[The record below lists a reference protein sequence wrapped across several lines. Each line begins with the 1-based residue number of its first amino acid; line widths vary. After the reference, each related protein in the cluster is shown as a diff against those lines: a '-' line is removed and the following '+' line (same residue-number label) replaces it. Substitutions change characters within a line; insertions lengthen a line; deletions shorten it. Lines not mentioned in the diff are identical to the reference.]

1 MASIFDAYA
10 QAYDKS
16 LRTENAMA
24 ENLRRAYIDKQTM
37 DINQAN
43 AARQAQR
50 FNFELQNLQ
59 AETPN
64 KVAQANI
71 MNSIINDPAFVDAV
85 RTGKISGAQVTA
97 LMNNASLTGLQG
109 MGNDL
114 PTALS
119 AGLFQNLNAAN
130 QSQRQ
135 IALGGNDPAEVAR
148 LFGVKNPRK
157 EGGFWLDD
165 AGKKIYSSPA
175 AGLQAN
181 MWEDYMNKLRGGTS
195 TSGTTPMASM
205 APSAQ
210 RPLLSGVTPSDAGAG
225 RGFAIPPIQPIQPLL
240 PTPAVAASPAMPATP
255 KAGGIFTNQPSIT
268 PSKEIYDQEL
278 MMMGSGQLNQ
288 FSPAAKAYADMLRQ
302 QRISRD
308 QDMLR
313 MMQQQELERAR
324 SLVYRPQIMQ

>member
-24 ENLRRAYIDKQTM
+24 ENLRRAYLDRQTM

-50 FNFELQNLQ
+50 FNFELQNLE

-71 MNSIINDPAFVDAV
+71 MNSIFNDPAFVDAV

-130 QSQRQ
+130 NSQRQ

-157 EGGFWLDD
+157 ENGFWLDD

-175 AGLQAN
+175 AGVQAN
-181 MWEDYMNKLRGGTS
+181 MWEDYMNKLRGDTT
-195 TSGTTPMASM
+195 TSGTSPTPMASM
-205 APSAQ
+205 VDRSAV
-210 RPLLSGVTPSDAGAG
+210 RKIDNSIAAT
-225 RGFAIPPIQPIQPLL
+225 QPIQPVQPLM
-240 PTPAVAASPAMPATP
+240 PAVMANPALPSIPVVGETA
-255 KAGGIFTNQPSIT
+255 QPSQ
-268 PSKEIYDQEL
+268 PFFRPWVYD
-278 MMMGSGQLNQ
+278 LNDWTAQNRAKSRQ
-288 FSPAAKAYADMLRQ
+288 FIQGLFQ
-302 QRISRD
+302 
-308 QDMLR
+308 
-313 MMQQQELERAR
+313 
-324 SLVYRPQIMQ
+324 

>member
-24 ENLRRAYIDKQTM
+24 ENLRRAYLDRQTM

-50 FNFELQNLQ
+50 FNFELQNLE

-71 MNSIINDPAFVDAV
+71 MNSIFKDPAFVDAV

-130 QSQRQ
+130 NSQRQ

-157 EGGFWLDD
+157 ENGFWLDD

-175 AGLQAN
+175 AGVQAN
-181 MWEDYMNKLRGGTS
+181 MWEDYMNKLRGDTTGKSATS
-195 TSGTTPMASM
+195 VTADTTPMASM
-205 APSAQ
+205 TSGQNMSMAPGFGPIN
-210 RPLLSGVTPSDAGAG
+210 PLAGTK
-225 RGFAIPPIQPIQPLL
+225 PIQPITPIM
-240 PTPAVAASPAMPATP
+240 PTPAVTANPIFGGVAAPQNPSQFLDPRLSYLFGGEPETLYEKQVARSR
-255 KAGGIFTNQPSIT
+255 AGGWSSFPRSSI
-268 PSKEIYDQEL
+268 
-278 MMMGSGQLNQ
+278 
-288 FSPAAKAYADMLRQ
+288 SP
-302 QRISRD
+302 
-308 QDMLR
+308 
-313 MMQQQELERAR
+313 
-324 SLVYRPQIMQ
+324 